1 MYTLTMTGDN
11 DTPDPDRGDGDSL
24 DSGDSPPPQV
34 FVNADSEE
42 EQEEE
47 DTGDHGYQ
55 MLQQNENNE
64 DEVEDNDAN
73 MSREEEIAALVR
85 AAQAD
90 QENLSDA
97 TQQLI
102 DQSRYLA
109 VLINVFR
116 PMIKFLVSVLV
127 RGRRSGRRWRRCGRG
142 RRPGA
147 GTSPSRCPR
156 RRSRPSRV

>member
-1 MYTLTMTGDN
+1 M
-11 DTPDPDRGDGDSL
+11 

-42 EQEEE
+42 EEEEE

-64 DEVEDNDAN
+64 DEVEDNDTN
-73 MSREEEIAALVR
+73 SSREEEIAALVR

-102 DQSRYLA
+102 DQSRYFA
-109 VLINVFR
+109 VLIKVFLR
-116 PMIKFLVSVLV
+116 SIIQFRVSVLV
-127 RGRRSGRRWRRCGRG
+127 RGRRSGRR
-142 RRPGA
+142 
-147 GTSPSRCPR
+147 
-156 RRSRPSRV
+156 

>member
-1 MYTLTMTGDN
+1 MTGEN

-42 EQEEE
+42 EEEEE

-64 DEVEDNDAN
+64 DEVEDNDTN
-73 MSREEEIAALVR
+73 SSREEEIAALVR

-102 DQSRYLA
+102 DQSRYFAALIEV
-109 VLINVFR
+109 VLRSI
-116 PMIKFLVSVLV
+116 IQFLVSVLV
-127 RGRRSGRRWRRCGRG
+127 RGRRSGRR
-142 RRPGA
+142 
-147 GTSPSRCPR
+147 
-156 RRSRPSRV
+156 

>member
-1 MYTLTMTGDN
+1 MTGEN

-24 DSGDSPPPQV
+24 DDGDSPPPQV

-42 EQEEE
+42 EEEE

-64 DEVEDNDAN
+64 DEVEDNDTN

-102 DQSRYLA
+102 DQSRYYA
-109 VLINVFR
+109 VLIKVFLR
-116 PMIKFLVSVLV
+116 SIIQFLVSVLV
-127 RGRRSGRRWRRCGRG
+127 RGRRSGRR
-142 RRPGA
+142 
-147 GTSPSRCPR
+147 
-156 RRSRPSRV
+156 

>member
-1 MYTLTMTGDN
+1 MTGEN

-24 DSGDSPPPQV
+24 DDGDSPPPQV
-34 FVNADSEE
+34 FLNADSE
-42 EQEEE
+42 EEE

-64 DEVEDNDAN
+64 DEVEDNDTN
-73 MSREEEIAALVR
+73 SSREEEIAALVR

-102 DQSRYLA
+102 DQSRYFA
-109 VLINVFR
+109 VLIKVFLR
-116 PMIKFLVSVLV
+116 SIIQFRVSVLV
-127 RGRRSGRRWRRCGRG
+127 RGRRSGRR
-142 RRPGA
+142 
-147 GTSPSRCPR
+147 
-156 RRSRPSRV
+156 

>member
-1 MYTLTMTGDN
+1 MTGEN

-42 EQEEE
+42 EEEEE

-55 MLQQNENNE
+55 MLQQNENNG

-73 MSREEEIAALVR
+73 MSREEEISALVR

-102 DQSRYLA
+102 DQSRYFA
-109 VLINVFR
+109 VLIKVFLR
-116 PMIKFLVSVLV
+116 SIIQFLVSVLV
-127 RGRRSGRRWRRCGRG
+127 RGRRSARRWRRCGRG